1 MENANRSSN
10 VTVADVAAAC
20 DELGVSPAE
29 TNAAK
34 VRQALGRGGMTTVQ
48 KHLQTLR
55 DEAARAQ
62 QPVVQVTVPPP
73 PTDLKVAF
81 DSVWNAAYSAA
92 SNQFSSQLL
101 TAWSE
106 RDALRGSVTTFS
118 EDVAALAE
126 QVDVLE
132 MAATH
137 VKADRETAI
146 TQRNEA
152 IQSLLACQQ
161 AADNRVAELVT
172 ITEKEALAVAHQ
184 AELAG
189 LERTI
194 ERQTLQSTI
203 DRLTD
208 QIGELKSLLSM
219 QARPVPAQS

>member
-1 MENANRSSN
+1 MENTNRSSN

-29 TNAAK
+29 TNAAR
-34 VRQALGRGGMTTVQ
+34 VRQVLGHGGLTTIQ

-55 DEAARAQ
+55 DEAVRTQ
-62 QPVVQVTVPPP
+62 QPPAQVDVPPAP
-73 PTDLKVAF
+73 ADLQAAF
-81 DSVWNAAYSAA
+81 DSVWSAAYNAAGH
-92 SNQFSSQLL
+92 QFSSQLL

-118 EDVAALAE
+118 EDVAAFAE

-137 VKADRETAI
+137 AKADRETAI

-161 AADNRVAELVT
+161 AADTRVAELVARA
-172 ITEKEALAVAHQ
+172 EKETLAIAHQ

-208 QIGELKSLLSM
+208 QIGELKGLLAM
-219 QARPVPAQS
+219 QARPVQV

>member
-1 MENANRSSN
+1 MENANRSN
-10 VTVADVAAAC
+10 HVTVADVSAAC
-20 DELGVSPAE
+20 GGLGVSPGE

-55 DEAARAQ
+55 DEAVRAQ
-62 QPVVQVTVPPP
+62 QPPAQADVPPAP
-73 PTDLKVAF
+73 ADLQAAF
-81 DSVWNAAYSAA
+81 GSIWSAAYNAASH
-92 SNQFSSQLL
+92 QFSSQLL

-118 EDVAALAE
+118 EDVAAFAE

-137 VKADRETAI
+137 AKADRETAI

-161 AADNRVAELVT
+161 AADTRTAELVARA
-172 ITEKEALAVAHQ
+172 EKVSLEAAHQ

-208 QIGELKSLLSM
+208 QLGELKGLLSL
-219 QARPVPAQS
+219 QARPLQAQS